1 MLELEPEAPTSLEG
15 WSVQDLAV
23 HLYLREHR
31 PDAALGM
38 FLTPFARHTER
49 TARRV
54 SADLGFEG
62 VVEAWAAGPPKLL
75 KPVDARMNTA
85 ENFIHH
91 EDVRRAQHGW
101 QPRALPEDAQQALL
115 TPLKTIGA
123 MLVSPSTAPV
133 IAYPS
138 GLPRVVLHDQK
149 GVARAGDDVVRI
161 RGNVGEILLH
171 LFGRQSQG
179 LDLEGNVHG
188 LRLRKL

>member
-1 MLELEPEAPTSLEG
+1 MLGLGPEAPTTLEG
-15 WSVQDLAV
+15 WSVQDLAT

-38 FLTPFARHTER
+38 FLKSFARHTER
-49 TARRV
+49 IAQRV
-54 SADLGFEG
+54 LADLGFEG

-101 QPRALPEDAQQALL
+101 QPRALPQDAQQALL
-115 TPLKTIGA
+115 APLKTIGA
-123 MLVSPSTAPV
+123 LLVSPSTAPV

-138 GLPRVVLHDQK
+138 DLPRVVLHDQR
-149 GVARAGDDVVRI
+149 GVAQAGDQVVRI

-171 LFGRQSQG
+171 LFGRQAQG
-179 LDLEGNVHG
+179 LDLEGNVDALN
-188 LRLRKL
+188 LRQL